1 MARNNNT
8 ERKQLMK
15 KLALMIATVCV
26 IGCANPQFEQY
37 ARSRQDEITRMP
49 NGEAKQ
55 QAQADLTAKR
65 KIDDKRKK
73 DHGGDTAAVIGSTVL
88 FGIPGLVISSVM
100 VSANHAGD
108 GDNKRNREL
117 YDEAEQYNR
126 GQTAAAYGSTS
137 R

>member
-1 MARNNNT
+1 MN
-8 ERKQLMK
+8 KVI
-15 KLALMIATVCV
+15 LMIATVCV

-37 ARSRQDEITRMP
+37 ARSRQGEITRMP

-55 QAQADLTAKR
+55 QAQADLNAKR

-73 DHGGDTAAVIGSTVL
+73 NRGGDTAAIIGSTVL

-100 VSANHAGD
+100 VAANHSGS
-108 GDNKRNREL
+108 GDNKRNQEL
-117 YDEAEQYNR
+117 NDEAEQYNR
-126 GQTAAAYGSTS
+126 EHTAAAYGSTS